1 MNPEE
6 QSNNTN
12 NDVPRD
18 NPAGNDGGNAQSS
31 DNQAGQSQSRPPRRQ
46 NAANGANGQG
56 GNNSGGNRGNRGPR
70 SGGNGDGRRQAGNGG
85 GAGRSQN
92 PDNSRG
98 NGGQRMS
105 GGSSASRGAAVR
117 AQKRSQMDAQKIANQ
132 YQSANVDGQ
141 PRRANVVDDRP
152 RLKIIGLGGMDG
164 GGSKNMILVEYVN
177 DAVVLDCGN
186 DLGVDLPGINYGI
199 ADTAYMESIRH
210 KLRAYIITHGHLDH
224 IGGLPHVVP
233 KFPAPIYGSKFT
245 IGRVEEIFANFGLPM
260 PEGFELKTVTM
271 NEDTHEKLKVGEFF
285 VELVRIT
292 HSIPG
297 STCIVLDTPVGR
309 IINTGD
315 FRFDPNPLDHEKS
328 DYDRLTELGNEGVLA
343 LLSES
348 TTVERPGRTPS
359 ESTIEQTFIDII
371 SNAPGRIFVG
381 LFSTNMNRVQMIV
394 NAAVHHNRKVAM
406 DGRSMVSTL
415 EMAIRHGFMKVPKGT
430 FVPIASVPTMKDQDV
445 VVVCTGSQGEPSS
458 ALQRMAGGEHRHI
471 KLKEQDTV
479 ILSSTPIPESGN
491 DALIGQMVDGL
502 TKKGVHVFEARLH
515 ELDGVGPLHVSGHAS
530 RDEYADMINMTKPKF
545 FIPIYGAYRVKQ
557 RHIELAIE
565 QGIPRA
571 NTYNAENGEVIALT
585 ADKMEIEGEV
595 PHGTILVDQTG
606 AIVSHVVIKDRVL
619 LAEEGLVA
627 IVLTVDKRSGNLMTS
642 PDIISRGF
650 IYMRDN
656 EDLMNGLRVE
666 LKRAVQQRFKR
677 VDLDRFKAEIK
688 DHVTHYLFEN
698 TQRSPIIIP
707 VVNVIGGNGGNGGNK
722 NAEGGRQGDA
732 KAPAGARPKTAEE
745 IAAEQQQ
752 RFNEMRARLLTQDA
766 RVD

>member
-1 MNPEE
+1 MNLEE
-6 QSNNTN
+6 NK
-12 NDVPRD
+12 P
-18 NPAGNDGGNAQSS
+18 
-31 DNQAGQSQSRPPRRQ
+31 SRPPRRP
-46 NAANGANGQG
+46 NTANNNNGGRGRQNGQ
-56 GNNSGGNRGNRGPR
+56 PK
-70 SGGNGDGRRQAGNGG
+70 Q
-85 GAGRSQN
+85 
-92 PDNSRG
+92 
-98 NGGQRMS
+98 NGGQKPADGNNGASSRP
-105 GGSSASRGAAVR
+105 GGASRGAAVR
-117 AQKRSQMDAQKIANQ
+117 AQKRTQMDAQKIANQ
-132 YQSANVDGQ
+132 YTPAQVQENAQ
-141 PRRANVVDDRP
+141 PRRANVIDDRP

-164 GGSKNMILVEYVN
+164 GGSKNTILVEYIN
-177 DAVVLDCGN
+177 DAVIMDCGN

-199 ADTAYMESIRH
+199 ADMAYLETIKH

-224 IGGLPHVVP
+224 IGGLPHIVP

-245 IGRVEEIFANFGLPM
+245 IGRVEEIFENFGLPM
-260 PEGFELKTVTM
+260 PDGFELRTVTM
-271 NEDTHEKLKVGEFF
+271 NEDTHERLKIGDFF

-328 DYDRLTELGNEGVLA
+328 DYDRLTALGNEGVLA

-348 TTVERPGRTPS
+348 TTVERMGRTPS
-359 ESTIEQTFIDII
+359 ESTIEQSFVDII
-371 SNAPGRIFVG
+371 NNAPGRIFVG
-381 LFSTNMNRVQMIV
+381 LFSTNMNRVQMII

-430 FVPIASVPTMKDQDV
+430 FVPIASVPNMKDDEV

-491 DALIGQMVDGL
+491 DALIGGMVDGL
-502 TKKGVHVFEARLH
+502 VKKGVHVFEHRH
-515 ELDGVGPLHVSGHAS
+515 HDLDGVGPLHVSGHAS

-545 FIPIYGAYRVKQ
+545 FIPIYGAFRSKQ
-557 RHIELAIE
+557 RHIDLAIE

-571 NTYNAENGEVIALT
+571 NTFNAENGQVICLT
-585 ADKMEIEGEV
+585 PDKMTIEGEV

-606 AIVSHVVIKDRVL
+606 AIVNNVVIKDRL
-619 LAEEGLVA
+619 LLSEEGLVA
-627 IVLTVDKRSGNLMTS
+627 IVLTVDKKSGNLMTS

-656 EDLMNGLRVE
+656 EEIMNGLRVE
-666 LKRAVQQRFKR
+666 LKRAVGQRFKR

-688 DHVTHYLFEN
+688 DHVTHYLFEA

-707 VVNVIGGNGGNGGNK
+707 VVNVISGGKAEKGDNK
-722 NAEGGRQGDA
+722 SEA
-732 KAPAGARPKTAEE
+732 KSAVSGPAKTAEE
-745 IAAEQQQ
+745 IAAEQQK
-752 RFNEMRARLLTQDA
+752 RFDEMRARLLSQDA